1 MQGESEEDMYTVK
14 VMNAKENQNGLAKGT
29 WTIHEFSKKED
40 AEEWKDD
47 MKRLHPE
54 IKCEVVKVEG

>member
-1 MQGESEEDMYTVK
+1 MYTVK